1 MSFRTQLLAQYMA
14 DERHVYHISIP
25 HRNRLSAMEMDTDNH
40 GVQNLLLTAENI
52 PELKNMICP
61 ACGNLPV
68 HLQSVFPV
76 GKRHELGKQIQFA
89 KLWLETSHIDR
100 GILTKEWAAGNY
112 ITSINKTDTGANA
125 GGGNKT

>member
-1 MSFRTQLLAQYMA
+1 
-14 DERHVYHISIP
+14 
-25 HRNRLSAMEMDTDNH
+25 TDNH

-52 PELKNMICP
+52 PELKKYDMP
-61 ACGNLPV
+61 GLWKFTSAFK
-68 HLQSVFPV
+68 SVFPV

-125 GGGNKT
+125 G